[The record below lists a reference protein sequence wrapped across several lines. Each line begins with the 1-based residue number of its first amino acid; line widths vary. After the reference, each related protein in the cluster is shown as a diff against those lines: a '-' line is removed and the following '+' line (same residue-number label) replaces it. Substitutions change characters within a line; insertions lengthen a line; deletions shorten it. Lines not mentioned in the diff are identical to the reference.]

1 MGTIPWFLWSRTTFL
16 NEIKILQENAGEP
29 SYGIPEHAKPLLR
42 KPTPVLEIKNVVQNP
57 LFSFYEVIIF
67 SFNFSGVFSIPIFL
81 NGVDL
86 IFKMLV
92 VLKFKLH
99 YVMFL
104 FGHRSRRSM
113 LEGREGGAQ
122 QGVYTREQLLL
133 LPKFLQ
139 NWWLVS

>member
-1 MGTIPWFLWSRTTFL
+1 M
-16 NEIKILQENAGEP
+16 
-29 SYGIPEHAKPLLR
+29 
-42 KPTPVLEIKNVVQNP
+42 VQNP

-139 NWWLVS
+139 N